1 MKHYVRSLV
10 CVLTLILAGSGPA
23 AAQVLKYDSG
33 QNIVPVFEGWQRTP
47 DGNYKFHF
55 GYLNRN
61 YQENVDVPVGPN
73 NKFEPGTADRFQ
85 PTHFYPRR
93 QRFVFTV
100 DVPKDWDKNRRL
112 VWTITVNGKPETA
125 NGWLQPEWEIDEG
138 VIQMNIGGGGA
149 PPNPP
154 NHYPQ
159 VTGGSNKEQTVA
171 VNTPVTLSVQATDDG
186 IPKPRKPRPNATTPP
201 PKTGIK
207 VRWLHYRGAGKIHF
221 TVDQSEPVYGTP
233 LDESTQ
239 ASFDTPGDY
248 VVRAVVTDGLL
259 QTPYDILIHVK

>member
-1 MKHYVRSLV
+1 MTHYVRSFAGALI
-10 CVLTLILAGSGPA
+10 VLLAGSASA
-23 AAQVLKYDSG
+23 AAQVIKYDTG
-33 QNIVPVFEGWQRTP
+33 QNLVPVFEGWQRMP

-61 YQENVDVPVGPN
+61 YKELLDVPVGPN
-73 NKFEPGTADRFQ
+73 NKFEPAPVDRVQ
-85 PTHFYPRR
+85 PTHFYTRR

-112 VWTITVNGKPETA
+112 VWTLTVNGKPEMA

-159 VTGGSNKEQTVA
+159 VTGGSKEQTVA

-207 VRWLHYRGAGKIHF
+207 VVWQHYRGAGKVQF
-221 TVDQSEPVYGTP
+221 SVEQSEPVYGAP
-233 LDESTQ
+233 LSESTQ
-239 ASFDTPGDY
+239 ATFDSPGTY
-248 VVRAVVTDGLL
+248 VVRALVTDGLL
-259 QTPYDILIHVK
+259 QTPHDILVQVK